1 MTKYTK
7 KDLKKYLD
15 MPHRIDIK
23 KSESGGFFVSIPDL
37 PGCYS
42 QGETIEETY
51 NMILDAKTAWI
62 ESALEDGEAIPE
74 PSDEKKYSGRILLRI
89 PPVLHSELSQK
100 ATLQG
105 VSLNH
110 YLTYLLA
117 TEKEKQPIK
126 IEPHFHKTTR
136 VDKINVHMASPTEK
150 ETYEDVPRKR
160 ISVDG

>member
-1 MTKYTK
+1 MNKYTK
-7 KDLKKYLD
+7 KDLKRYLD

-23 KSESGGFFVSIPDL
+23 KSEAGGFFVSVPDL

-42 QGETIEETY
+42 QGDTLEEAY

-62 ESALEDGEAIPE
+62 ESALEDGEVIPE

-89 PPVLHSELSQK
+89 PPTLHSELSQK
-100 ATLQG
+100 AALQE
-105 VSLNH
+105 VSLNQ

-117 TEKEKQPIK
+117 KENEKQPIK

-136 VDKINVHMASPTEK
+136 VDKINVHMAPPVEK
-150 ETYEDVPRKR
+150 EIYEDAPRKR